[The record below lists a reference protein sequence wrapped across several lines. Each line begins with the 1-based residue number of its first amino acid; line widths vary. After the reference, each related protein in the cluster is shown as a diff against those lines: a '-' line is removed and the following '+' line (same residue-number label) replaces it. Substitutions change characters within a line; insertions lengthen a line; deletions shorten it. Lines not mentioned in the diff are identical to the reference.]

1 MNRTIIID
9 KLLVPRFTNE
19 TMTKKKLKFEMKDLY
34 GNIVEYIIRFD
45 LTIPLNSKPYFKEEL
60 IHTQNVT
67 VYKN

>member
-1 MNRTIIID
+1 
-9 KLLVPRFTNE
+9 
-19 TMTKKKLKFEMKDLY
+19 MTKKKLKFEMKDLY

-60 IHTQNVT
+60 IHAQNVT